1 MANRKQRRRRE
12 KEKRHAYEIVEIDAE
27 GNETVL
33 DSAELRP
40 EPSRNG
46 KGRGKGKGKGSKS
59 SPRGR
64 QAQQGRSR
72 RQPVQE
78 PSWSRVGKRGL
89 MFAPVFFV
97 VVYLLGGDGM
107 TITGL
112 VVQTLLLLV
121 VFIPFSY
128 FMDRL
133 MWRAYQRRSA
143 KGGEGSK

>member
-12 KEKRHAYEIVEIDAE
+12 KEKRHAYEIVEIDSE

-33 DSAELRP
+33 ESAELRP

-46 KGRGKGKGKGSKS
+46 KGRGKGKGSKGSQ
-59 SPRGR
+59 RGR
-64 QAQQGRSR
+64 QAQGGRSR

-112 VVQTLLLLV
+112 VVQTLLLLA

-143 KGGEGSK
+143 KGGDGSK